1 MAFIKVKIGSNMNRT
16 EILVDS
22 AKTLREV
29 LEDNDVSYATST
41 IYVDGVTVPL
51 GGMDKTLDE
60 LNLKDGAYIISA
72 TKTENAAGKKKA
84 EPVCECEACDAAE
97 PEQLSLFEDELT
109 VPPELNDVP
118 FNAILVQDSIIF
130 RSAITYDELLKIKRF
145 VPEALT
151 LHRDENGK
159 KGAAIF
165 AFGYGD
171 VGSVSENGVIFNS
184 TTDDGNLVVTVN
196 KIEGTDEHMSSDD
209 KYKAVAEQ
217 YANVILRAQALEEQI
232 KGNLAAWDERITIAQ
247 EAISEIRI

>member
-29 LEDNDVSYATST
+29 LEDNAVSYATST

-72 TKTENAAGKKKA
+72 TKTENAAGKKKTEPACDTA
-84 EPVCECEACDAAE
+84 EPK
-97 PEQLSLFEDELT
+97 QLSLFEDELT
-109 VPPELNDVP
+109 VPPEPSDVP
-118 FNAILVQDSIIF
+118 FNAVLVQDSIIF

-145 VPEALT
+145 IPEALT
-151 LHRDENGK
+151 LHKDENGK

-171 VGSVSENGVIFNS
+171 VGSVTENGIIFNS

-209 KYKAVAEQ
+209 KYKVIAEQ

-232 KGNLAAWDERITIAQ
+232 KGNLAAWNERITAAQ
-247 EAISEIRI
+247 ESISEIRI